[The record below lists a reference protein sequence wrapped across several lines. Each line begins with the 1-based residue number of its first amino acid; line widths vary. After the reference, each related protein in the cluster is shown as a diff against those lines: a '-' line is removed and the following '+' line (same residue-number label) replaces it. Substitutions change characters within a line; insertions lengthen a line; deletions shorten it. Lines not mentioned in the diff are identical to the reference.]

1 MQSHQGTKVELGSLQ
16 QLNLADVY
24 LYHTLLA
31 PICRRK
37 FFRRRFDHLVGVSRR
52 GSTPED
58 QTYVLERVDAR
69 GGLLDL
75 AANDLGNELRGE
87 LGEGAAGGFALDD
100 VGHLAADGTDLGRSS
115 VGGLLDLVLATLGE
129 ADGEE
134 ADEVVVGGLDG
145 DVGLNQGL
153 PLADER
159 SKLVGCEV
167 EAVESSQAALALDL
181 VDAEANLAERV
192 ALILLEI
199 SERDLDDASLEGIVG
214 VLQTGGAVDEGLADT
229 VQRVSTSG
237 SCRKLFRVRRVE
249 SLCSWSLTLER

>member
-31 PICRRK
+31 PIALEIFLLSPIRA
-37 FFRRRFDHLVGVSRR
+37 SRR
-52 GSTPED
+52 CFSSGSTPEY

-229 VQRVSTSG
+229 VQRVSISRIMSKTFS
-237 SCRKLFRVRRVE
+237 SSAR
-249 SLCSWSLTLER
+249 